1 MPIKDKVRKMKSEKS
16 MIKLALML
24 LRPYLVNCLKSE
36 MHTRQLK
43 AKAKNAINCDSG
55 KTWYIQNV
63 GASGARSL
71 TYCIVEGSE
80 GKGSKPKLTHD

>member
-1 MPIKDKVRKMKSEKS
+1 MGLLFDTMPIKDKVRKMKSEKS

-24 LRPYLVNCLKSE
+24 RRPYLVNCPKSE

-43 AKAKNAINCDSG
+43 AKAANAISCDSS

-63 GASGARSL
+63 GASRARSL
-71 TYCIVEGSE
+71 TYCIREG
-80 GKGSKPKLTHD
+80 